1 MEEKAQL
8 LNLWHIEKRMSSWL
22 VGKLPIHKE
31 YDQYLYIKVS
41 FGADVLM
48 NNLLKTLIIYGMALY
63 FELFMVTLIFHVS
76 FLLIRRH
83 AYGRHAKNTVH
94 CVCISILLFICIPYL
109 IRQWVLPLP
118 ILMIQNIFSLTI
130 LAIFAPGV
138 TAKNK
143 IRDEKKKQE
152 LRKKVGITGIALI
165 VIQIFLPLL
174 IANLIASGM
183 FLATC
188 LIIKKKEV
196 QYDDV
201 KR

>member
-8 LNLWHIEKRMSSWL
+8 LNLWHIEKRMSTWL

-31 YDQYLYIKVS
+31 HDQNLYIKVK
-41 FGADVLM
+41 FGADVFM

-63 FELFMVTLIFHVS
+63 FELFMGTLIFHVS
-76 FLLIRRH
+76 FLLIRRY
-83 AYGRHAKNTVH
+83 AYGRHAKNTFH
-94 CVCISILLFICIPYL
+94 CVCTSILLFLCIPYL
-109 IRQWVLPLP
+109 IRQVVLPFP
-118 ILMIQNIFSLTI
+118 ILMIQNIFTLTI

-152 LRKKVGITGIALI
+152 LRKKVRITGIVLI
-165 VIQIFLPLL
+165 VIQVLLP
-174 IANLIASGM
+174 ITMTNLIASGM
-183 FLATC
+183 LFAAC
-188 LIIKKKEV
+188 LTINKKEV
-196 QYDDV
+196 EYDKI

>member
-1 MEEKAQL
+1 MRVEEKAQL

-31 YDQYLYIKVS
+31 HDQHLYIKVS
-41 FGADVLM
+41 FGADVFM

-83 AYGRHAKNTVH
+83 AYGRHAKNTFH

-143 IRDEKKKQE
+143 IRDERKQK
-152 LRKKVGITGIALI
+152 LKVKAMTNSLILSGIQLL
-165 VIQIFLPLL
+165 VPLND
-174 IANLIASGM
+174 ANLVAGGM
-183 FLATC
+183 FVAAC
-188 LIIKKKEV
+188 LTIVKEE
-196 QYDDV
+196 
-201 KR
+201 KNK